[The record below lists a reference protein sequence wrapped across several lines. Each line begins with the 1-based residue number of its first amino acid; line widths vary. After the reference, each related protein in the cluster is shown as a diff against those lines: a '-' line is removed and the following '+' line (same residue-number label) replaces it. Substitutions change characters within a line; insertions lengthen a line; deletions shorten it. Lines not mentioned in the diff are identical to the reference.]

1 MLQYIVVGRFFK
13 SRIMRD
19 TEIEAR
25 ALILE
30 FMHPID
36 GLHKYPMCFDTAR
49 QCVLIHIHKT
59 IIELKEF
66 DNQDGYAGSRID
78 YFERLQSDVKKL

>member
-1 MLQYIVVGRFFK
+1 
-13 SRIMRD
+13 MRD

-25 ALILE
+25 ALVLE

-36 GLHKYPMCFDTAR
+36 ELHKYPMCFDTAK
-49 QCVLIHIHKT
+49 QCVLMHIHKT

-78 YFERLQSDVKKL
+78 YFEMLQTDVKKM